1 MKYKWGYKIDGI
13 VLQNDFSA
21 FIQIRSF
28 ALLALLFWDL
38 NNSDKFTRI
47 SK

>member
-1 MKYKWGYKIDGI
+1 MKLGQGYKIDEI
-13 VLQNDFSA
+13 VLQNDFRA

-28 ALLALLFWDL
+28 ALLALLFWGL
-38 NNSDKFTRI
+38 NNSDKFTQI